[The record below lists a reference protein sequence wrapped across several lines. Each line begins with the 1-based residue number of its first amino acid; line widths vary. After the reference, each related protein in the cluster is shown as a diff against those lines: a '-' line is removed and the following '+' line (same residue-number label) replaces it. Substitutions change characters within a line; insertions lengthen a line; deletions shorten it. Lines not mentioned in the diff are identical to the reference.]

1 MRAAAPAPVGRGG
14 GTQRFSKSPG
24 GGYRLPRTMRRSL
37 LAALLVICCFA
48 PAASASVDTN
58 ADGDDRIVVVGS
70 VLVDREETA
79 GDVFV
84 LDGDVTIRGTVTGDV
99 VVVDG
104 DVTIRGT
111 VRGSVVTVA
120 GLATLGRAGRV
131 QGDIT
136 YADKEPVQTPGSQ
149 VGGEVKKFDI
159 GDAGI
164 LGAIAWLI
172 GITIS
177 LFLLGLVLLLLAP
190 RAADAVARTAQAKAL
205 VAFGV
210 GFLAFFLI
218 PIIAFATLFT
228 VVGIPLGIILLL
240 LVIPLYAISYV
251 TAAFALGRRILKDS
265 RILAFLVGLVI
276 LGLLS
281 LIPIAGGLI
290 GLLATMFGLGLLLV
304 TLVRARS

>member
-1 MRAAAPAPVGRGG
+1 MR
-14 GTQRFSKSPG
+14 QS
-24 GGYRLPRTMRRSL
+24 SL
-37 LAALLVICCFA
+37 LVLLVLCCLL
-48 PAASASVDTN
+48 PAASASAEVDANT
-58 ADGDDRIVVVGS
+58 DGDDRIVLVGS
-70 VLVDREETA
+70 VLIDRDETA
-79 GDVFV
+79 GDIYV

-99 VVVDG
+99 VVADG

-111 VRGSVVTVA
+111 VEGDVVTVA
-120 GLATLGRAGRV
+120 GQATLGRRGNV
-131 QGDIT
+131 GGDIT

-149 VGGEVKKFDI
+149 VGGEVNKFDV

-172 GITIS
+172 GITVS
-177 LFLLGLVLLLLAP
+177 MFLLGLLLLLLAP
-190 RAADAVARTAQAKAL
+190 RAADAVARTAAAKAL
-205 VAFGV
+205 VSFGV

-218 PIIAFATLFT
+218 PILAVAAFFT

-240 LVIPLYAISYV
+240 LLLPLYAISYV
-251 TAAFALGRRILKDS
+251 TAAFALGRRIIKGS

-290 GLLATMFGLGLLLV
+290 GLLATMFGLGLLLM
-304 TLVRARS
+304 TLFRARS